1 LLQDIPSGK
10 LVEKQESIFPDS
22 VIMKDVKKIFKKK
35 NKLFLKKKKRKEI
48 KMNI

>member
-1 LLQDIPSGK
+1 LLLDILSGK

-35 NKLFLKKKKRKEI
+35 NKLFLIKKKEKKS
-48 KMNI
+48 K